1 MKHNFVMTSRKDWIA
16 QNGYEGLSDHS
27 SDPSEKEEDDTKTS
41 SEDEALEQDTT
52 EQVQTNDTL
61 LVWTEDKEHALM
73 MLELL
78 NSRAGIG
85 ANPHELWQLREEK
98 RKATAPSPDDEAD
111 YERMVRVLKEE
122 GIWDKT
128 VIIHIVSQNASGI
141 GFPIPKNREKE

>member
-1 MKHNFVMTSRKDWIA
+1 
-16 QNGYEGLSDHS
+16 
-27 SDPSEKEEDDTKTS
+27 
-41 SEDEALEQDTT
+41 
-52 EQVQTNDTL
+52 
-61 LVWTEDKEHALM
+61 M